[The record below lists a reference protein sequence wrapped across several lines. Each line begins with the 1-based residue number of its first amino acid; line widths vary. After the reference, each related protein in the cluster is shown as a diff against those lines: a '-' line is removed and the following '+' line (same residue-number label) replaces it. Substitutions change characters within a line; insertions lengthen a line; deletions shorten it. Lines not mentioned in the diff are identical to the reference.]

1 MIGKFLALSAG
12 LVLGVVAGHTVAD
25 RDRPA
30 PEPTT
35 VATARPSSPPAPAS
49 FGRFRCMLGEVAMTI
64 DDRPDEMAIETDQAR
79 MSLPRNHELSDDQ
92 MHVAAVHSSGRSVS
106 VTIDRNAH
114 ATLTM
119 RNADNDTPYEFSEGD
134 CTAL

>member
-1 MIGKFLALSAG
+1 MIGKFLALSAA
-12 LVLGVVAGHTVAD
+12 VALGAIAGHTVAD
-25 RDRPA
+25 RPA
-30 PEPTT
+30 PEPT
-35 VATARPSSPPAPAS
+35 VLATAPSPPAPDS
-49 FGRFRCMLGEVAMTI
+49 FGRFRCMLGEVAMAI

-92 MHVAAVHSSGRSVS
+92 THVAAVHSGGRSVS
-106 VTIDRNAH
+106 VTIDRDAH

-119 RNADNDTPYEFSEGD
+119 LNADNDTPYEFSEGD

>member
-1 MIGKFLALSAG
+1 MIGKLIALSAG
-12 LVLGVVAGHTVAD
+12 LVLGVVAGHVVA
-25 RDRPA
+25 DRPA
-30 PEPTT
+30 PEPTVLA
-35 VATARPSSPPAPAS
+35 VAPPPPDS

-64 DDRPDEMAIETDQAR
+64 DDRPGEMAIETDQAR
-79 MSLPRNHELSDDQ
+79 MSLPRNDELSDDQ
-92 MHVAAVHSSGRSVS
+92 THVGAVHSGGRSVS

-119 RNADNDTPYEFSEGD
+119 WNADNDTPYEFSEGD

>member
-1 MIGKFLALSAG
+1 MIGKFLALSAA
-12 LVLGVVAGHTVAD
+12 VALGAIAGHTVAD
-25 RDRPA
+25 RPA
-30 PEPTT
+30 PEP
-35 VATARPSSPPAPAS
+35 AALAAPSPAAPAPAS

-79 MSLPRNHELSDDQ
+79 MGLPRNHELSDDQ
-92 MHVAAVHSSGRSVS
+92 THVAAVHSGGRSVS

-119 RNADNDTPYEFSEGD
+119 LNADNDTPYEFSEGD